1 MPAAYFDSNFNTG
14 ITTPVP
20 VYNNLS
26 TLTAL
31 QETIQIGIESTP
43 GLISIFSETQPVPVY
58 NTVVLDLELTA
69 FEEAVQI
76 GIESTPAI
84 MSKQFIRS
92 TVISIPQLQQFVD

>member
-14 ITTPVP
+14 ITTPVT

-31 QETIQIGIESTP
+31 EEAVQIGVNSTP

-58 NTVVLDLELTA
+58 NNLSTLTA
-69 FEEAVQI
+69 LEEAVQL
-76 GIESTPAI
+76 GVNSTPAI